1 MLAERCVE
9 LFDVTAAGIMLA
21 TPDGTLRVIASS
33 SEAMRVLELFELQS
47 QEGPCV
53 DCYATKQPVLNQ
65 NLDAPEEAWPRFSE
79 KAREA
84 GIHSVHALPMRL
96 RDTVIGALN
105 LFRLDRGEMS
115 DADVDAA
122 QALADAAT
130 IAILQHR
137 AVLETRAVN
146 QQLQQALTSRVI
158 IEQAK
163 GILAERGRRD
173 GPCLFRASS
182 LLTDPQRPP
191 RGRRRIRHRR
201 NPRHGRP
208 AFRSPTCLVTQ
219 GCAGAAEARR
229 SARQRIC
236 P

>member
-137 AVLETRAVN
+137 AVLETRVVN

-163 GILAERGRRD
+163 GILAERAGVAMDHAFSALRRYSRTHNARLAVVAGSVID
-173 GPCLFRASS
+173 GTLDTAVLLSEAPPAS
-182 LLTDPQRPP
+182 
-191 RGRRRIRHRR
+191 
-201 NPRHGRP
+201 
-208 AFRSPTCLVTQ
+208 
-219 GCAGAAEARR
+219 
-229 SARQRIC
+229 
-236 P
+236 